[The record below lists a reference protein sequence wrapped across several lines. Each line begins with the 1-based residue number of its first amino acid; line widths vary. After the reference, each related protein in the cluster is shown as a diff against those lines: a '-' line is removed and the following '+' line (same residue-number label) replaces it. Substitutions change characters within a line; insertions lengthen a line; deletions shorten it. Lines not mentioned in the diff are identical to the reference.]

1 MLAINKSLLDI
12 VPKTVGPAWVPRA
25 IAFKSTV
32 SKICPR
38 CGTFL
43 PLAAKG
49 CESCLFQFD
58 IGEKKNVER
67 HSRVREQIPSE

>member
-1 MLAINKSLLDI
+1 VLAINKSLLDI
-12 VPKTVGPAWVPRA
+12 VPRTVGPAWVSRA
-25 IAFKSTV
+25 ISFKSTV

-58 IGEKKNVER
+58 IGDKKNVKRYGKRNIET
-67 HSRVREQIPSE
+67 E